1 MKLLKVID
9 KPGLHRTVDSGAIVN
24 IQSSEYDKYIRQRNL
39 MLSQKERIEAVE
51 NTLVDL
57 RTDFDEVKTMLKQL
71 LDKK

>member
-9 KPGLHRTVDSGAIVN
+9 KPGLHRTEDSGAIIN
-24 IQSSEYDKYIRQRNL
+24 IQQSEYDKYIRQRNL
-39 MLSQKERIEAVE
+39 MLSQRERIEVVE

>member
-9 KPGLHRTVDSGAIVN
+9 KPGLHRTTDSGAIIN

-57 RTDFDEVKTMLKQL
+57 KTDFDEVKTMLKQL